1 MRKKIVEFL
10 SKYLTKRN
18 LLSAGSL
25 GLLLATQLVA
35 NLQSEEDVREM
46 VQEELKRIEEARKGE
61 V

>member
-1 MRKKIVEFL
+1 MKEKIVGVL

-25 GLLLATQLVA
+25 GLLLATQFVA
-35 NLQSEEDVREM
+35 NLQSEEDIREM
-46 VQEELKRIEEARKGE
+46 VQEELKRIEEKRKGE

>member
-1 MRKKIVEFL
+1 MRKKIVGFL

-18 LLSAGSL
+18 LLSAGSF